1 MSQVWR
7 DGRSP
12 KVTCSAR
19 TVSGNPCKKPPIKG
33 SNVCRMHGG
42 AAPQVRAK
50 AQVRI
55 LMSAD
60 AAAAKLIEMI
70 HSKKVDDRTKLLAV
84 KDLLD
89 RANLGGTQSIE
100 VGVTKRSFE
109 DVSADVVMDLFGV
122 DEEGDP
128 LTLTAATS
136 IEDADVI
143 EDEDDNVRWE
153 REDAATERAQEIAR
167 MRRAQPLPPDLTA
180 LRARQEADLIHRHE
194 RGELGEDDLLPKQA
208 QREAKLT
215 REQLLTERIP
225 GASGSGRRRTMSPK
239 RYEER
244 GGHRR

>member
-33 SNVCRMHGG
+33 SNVCRTHGG

-50 AQVRI
+50 AQVRL

-70 HSKKVDDRTKLLAV
+70 HSKKIDDRTKLLAV

-100 VGVTKRSFE
+100 VGVTKRSFS
-109 DVSADVVMDLFGV
+109 DVTADVVMDLFDV
-122 DEEGDP
+122 DEEGEP
-128 LTLTAATS
+128 LALTAAENV
-136 IEDADVI
+136 EDADVV
-143 EDEDDNVRWE
+143 EDQDDNERWE
-153 REDAATERAQEIAR
+153 REDAQAERAREIAR
-167 MRRAQPLPPDLTA
+167 MRRVRPIPPDPDLSHE
-180 LRARQEADLIHRHE
+180 RATIERQRVRQERKPVRRVSTDDPYADRMA
-194 RGELGEDDLLPKQA
+194 D
-208 QREAKLT
+208 
-215 REQLLTERIP
+215 P
-225 GASGSGRRRTMSPK
+225 GSRRTMSPK
-239 RYEER
+239 RYEQRRNER
-244 GGHRR
+244 GKG